1 MLFLFFRWAMARRQ
15 DEDEEDEAPLSPEMP
30 VMAQRPMSNAESSK
44 YGSSI
49 PGPLF
54 ASNLPGS
61 GVFDE
66 NFSIVQVI
74 APYESQMVDE
84 LSLNVNDQIQVLE
97 SYDDGWAYGKKM
109 ATGEVG
115 TFPLVCTAPLGGGG
129 DGGASRE
136 SYAQSSQLQSTS
148 SYRQSSQL
156 QSTSSYRQ
164 SSQLQS
170 TSSYRQSSQFSVSN
184 YASQVP
190 ASNNLSQFTGNSA
203 IPSQRSSYMPEQ
215 DGLDSADA
223 AFSS

>member
-15 DEDEEDEAPLSPEMP
+15 DDDEEDEAPLSPGMP

-49 PGPLF
+49 PGPMF
-54 ASNLPGS
+54 ASNLPNS

-66 NFSIVQVI
+66 NFSIIQVI
-74 APYESQMVDE
+74 APYQSQMVDE
-84 LSLNVNDQIQVLE
+84 LTLNVNDQIQVLE

-164 SSQLQS
+164 SSQ
-170 TSSYRQSSQFSVSN
+170 FSVSN

-203 IPSQRSSYMPEQ
+203 IPSQRSSYMPDQ